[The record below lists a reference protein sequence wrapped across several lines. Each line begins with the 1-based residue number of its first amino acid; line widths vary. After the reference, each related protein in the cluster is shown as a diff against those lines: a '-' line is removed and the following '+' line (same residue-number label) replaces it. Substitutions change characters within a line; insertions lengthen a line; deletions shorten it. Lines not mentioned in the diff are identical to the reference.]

1 MTEETKMLF
10 THNRT
15 GIHYRTL
22 FKAFDTERQ
31 CPSIVYMQLT
41 TGAIFVRDEK
51 DFDQKFTPLGDPQKN
66 IVPHDAGAHDL
77 FKAYIQEIQKLTNSN
92 TERYKHALDILTE
105 NGWPTVRAV
114 PESRREAFLEAVEK
128 LEQIKPLAGEE

>member
-1 MTEETKMLF
+1 MLF

-15 GIHYRTL
+15 GVQYRTL

-66 IVPHDAGAHDL
+66 IIPHDAGAHDL
-77 FKAYIQEIQKLTNSN
+77 FSAYIRSVQKLTASN
-92 TERYKHALDILTE
+92 MTRYKHALQILSE

-128 LEQIKPLAGEE
+128 LEPINPVVGEE